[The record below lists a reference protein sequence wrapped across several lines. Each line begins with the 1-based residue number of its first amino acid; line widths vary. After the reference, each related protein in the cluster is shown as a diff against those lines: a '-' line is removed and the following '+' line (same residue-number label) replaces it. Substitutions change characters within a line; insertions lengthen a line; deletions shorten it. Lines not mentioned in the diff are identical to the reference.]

1 MSDALLLPEYMKCSR
16 DNISRIGNHVAKVG
30 RHRLLL
36 IILLQYKLRCL
47 RRHSSAADAMVMSI
61 FEGRAKT
68 DLPGKLLMKKACQY
82 LSVKLFLC
90 CAARP
95 IYSTSLNAR
104 LVTSGEKS
112 CSWILLFE

>member
-68 DLPGKLLMKKACQY
+68 DLPGKQ
-82 LSVKLFLC
+82 SNF
-90 CAARP
+90 
-95 IYSTSLNAR
+95 
-104 LVTSGEKS
+104 
-112 CSWILLFE
+112 